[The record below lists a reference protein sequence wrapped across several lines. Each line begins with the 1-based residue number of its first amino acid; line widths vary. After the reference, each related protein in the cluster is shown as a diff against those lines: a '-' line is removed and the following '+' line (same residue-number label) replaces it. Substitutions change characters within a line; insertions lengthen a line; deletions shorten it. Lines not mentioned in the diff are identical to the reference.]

1 MVARRRNTGRLQQ
14 CPSLRLPGYRAWAYL
29 RFARRRQDFNPTV
42 LHPPGLPGM
51 AEGMNIRHD
60 FMPLGYI
67 AIFSFP
73 LHNKCVDVP
82 SALITLTGQPSHRAG
97 AWDAQPLTLE
107 MSILGRCGARRLSCN
122 SSSQLRLWL
131 GRNSQSTRLP
141 QLSCDCGC

>member
-1 MVARRRNTGRLQQ
+1 M
-14 CPSLRLPGYRAWAYL
+14 P
-29 RFARRRQDFNPTV
+29 
-42 LHPPGLPGM
+42 PGM

-82 SALITLTGQPSHRAG
+82 SALITLTDRQTSPKGRPSHRAG
-97 AWDAQPLTLE
+97 AWDTQPLTLE

-141 QLSCDCGC
+141 QLS